1 MNKIKRLVIVLTDR
15 IEELIDKVIDRDDL
29 FLVDIAV
36 SGNED
41 SRKIIIYLDGDN
53 GISITDCTKISRQ
66 ISHQLEEENMISDNL
81 VLEVSSHGLDRPLKL
96 QRQYKKNIGRVLSV
110 QLTDGSN
117 LEGKLIS
124 LDKEIIELEIE
135 KKRKSGKIK
144 TFEKVTLPVEKI
156 RQAKVTPSI

>member
-1 MNKIKRLVIVLTDR
+1 MRCTR
-15 IEELIDKVIDRDDL
+15 
-29 FLVDIAV
+29 AV
-36 SGNED
+36 
-41 SRKIIIYLDGDN
+41 
-53 GISITDCTKISRQ
+53 
-66 ISHQLEEENMISDNL
+66 SDNL

-96 QRQYKKNIGRVLSV
+96 QRQYKKNIGRVLNV